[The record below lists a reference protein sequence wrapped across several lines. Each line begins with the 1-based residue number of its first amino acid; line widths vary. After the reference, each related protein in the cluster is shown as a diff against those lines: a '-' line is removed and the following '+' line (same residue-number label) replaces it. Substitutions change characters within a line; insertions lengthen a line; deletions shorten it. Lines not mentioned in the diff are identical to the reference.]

1 MRQSIGGNMT
11 KRRAKGDGSVYGRGD
26 GRVVGKYLDANGKRR
41 YVSGKT
47 KPEVKA
53 KLRRTV
59 APTSPD
65 CAGGA
70 GSAGS
75 VALSRRLQQR
85 GQRIWLVCMHSSSS
99 PYSCD

>member
-1 MRQSIGGNMT
+1 MT

-26 GRVVGKYLDANGKRR
+26 GRVVGEYLDANGKRR

-65 CAGGA
+65 CAGGT
-70 GSAGS
+70 GS
-75 VALSRRLQQR
+75 VALSRRFQLR
-85 GQRIWLVCMHSSSS
+85 GQRLWLVCMHLSSS
-99 PYSCD
+99 PYSCDYDKQYIKAEG